1 MHYCILSVMRDLID
15 KQRAHLKSGVPCSE
29 RLMDSLLSTG
39 NFCRTSKKELD
50 WRWLV
55 AITSG
60 GSGSGGSSVTANLT
74 ATAVVGVIVEANN
87 CCQGA
92 AISADIYRPKGFFR
106 VFLAVFFII
115 IIITRSILCL
125 MFSSVYVCTLYI
137 LHSSIKLS
145 FINFCSVLVNWS

>member
-1 MHYCILSVMRDLID
+1 MRYCILSVMRDLID

-106 VFLAVFFII
+106 VFLAVFFYYYYYYTIY
-115 IIITRSILCL
+115 SLFDVFKCLC
-125 MFSSVYVCTLYI
+125 MYI
-137 LHSSIKLS
+137 VHSSFEYKVI
-145 FINFCSVLVNWS
+145 FY

>member
-1 MHYCILSVMRDLID
+1 MYFGYGRRLMRYCILSVMRGLID

-39 NFCRTSKKELD
+39 NFCRTSKKEFD

-92 AISADIYRPKGFFR
+92 AISADIYRPKEFFR
-106 VFLAVFFII
+106 VFLAVFFLLLS
-115 IIITRSILCL
+115 TRSILCL
-125 MFSSVYVCTLYI
+125 MFSSVYVCTFYI
-137 LHSSIKLS
+137 LHSSI
-145 FINFCSVLVNWS
+145 